1 MWRRCR
7 PALTSCTGAGR
18 QVPPLRGSGGVQSG
32 TSGMKSKKGLR
43 SRLAQY
49 GDEEFALFLR
59 RGFLKGAGFTDEA
72 LDRPI
77 VGILS
82 TASDFNPCHATAGRL
97 AEAVARGVR
106 LAGALPFVFPTVSL
120 HEAFSYPT
128 SMLLR
133 NLMAMDVEEMLRAL
147 PLDAVVLIGGC
158 DKTIPAELMG
168 AISADMPAIVLPVG
182 AMLAGR
188 HEGVRLGACT
198 DCRRLWA
205 AFRAGTLDAEALDR
219 AHDHLMPTAG
229 TCMVMGTASTMAV
242 LAETLGFTLPGAA
255 TAPAVSSDRIR
266 IAEATGKR
274 AAEMAVT
281 GGPTPRDII
290 SRTAL
295 RNASVMLQAISGST
309 NALVHLAAIAGR
321 AGIVYDLAELDR
333 VGRDTPVLL
342 NLRPAGDLFMED
354 FHAGGSLPAL
364 WRRLKHHL
372 DLSAPTVNGERLG
385 DVVAR
390 WPAWTDDEVI
400 RPLERPVSPNQAIAI
415 LGGNLAPDGAAI
427 KLAAATASLTCHE
440 GPALVFDSLA
450 DLAAR
455 IDDPALPVT
464 PQHCLVLR
472 NAGPIG
478 APGMPEAGALP
489 IPKKLG
495 ATGVT
500 DMVRISD
507 ARMSGTAFGTVVLHI
522 APEAAAGGPLALV
535 RDGDIIALD
544 APRRRLELRVD
555 AAELERRRASWSPPG
570 KPARGYARLYAERVT
585 QANKGC
591 DFDFLSE

>member
-1 MWRRCR
+1 M
-7 PALTSCTGAGR
+7 
-18 QVPPLRGSGGVQSG
+18 
-32 TSGMKSKKGLR
+32 MKKGLR

-59 RGFLKGAGFTDEA
+59 RGFLKGAGYTDEA

-97 AEAVARGVR
+97 AEAAARGVR
-106 LAGALPFVFPTVSL
+106 LMGALPFVFPTVSL
-120 HEAFSYPT
+120 HEAFSFPT

-133 NLMAMDVEEMLRAL
+133 NLMAMDVEEMVRAL

-182 AMLAGR
+182 SMLAGR

-205 AFRAGTLDAEALDR
+205 AFRAGKLAPTDLDR
-219 AHDHLMPTAG
+219 AHDQLMPTAG
-229 TCMVMGTASTMAV
+229 TCMVMGTASTMAC

-266 IAEATGKR
+266 IAEATGRR
-274 AAEMAVT
+274 AAEMAVA
-281 GGPTPRDII
+281 GGPTPRQII
-290 SRTAL
+290 SRAAL
-295 RNASVMLQAISGST
+295 RNASMILQATSGST
-309 NALVHLAAIAGR
+309 NAIVHLAAIAGR
-321 AGIVYDLAELDR
+321 AGLAYDLAELDA
-333 VGRDTPVLL
+333 VGRETPVLL
-342 NLRPAGDLFMED
+342 NLKPAGNFFMED
-354 FHAGGSLPAL
+354 FHSGGGLPAL
-364 WRRLKHHL
+364 WRRLRDHL
-372 DLSAPTVNGERLG
+372 DLSASTVNGETIG
-385 DVVAR
+385 DIVAR
-390 WPAWTDDEVI
+390 WPAWTDDEVV
-400 RPLERPVSPNQAIAI
+400 RPLDRPVCPSEAIAM
-415 LGGNLAPDGAAI
+415 LSGNLAPDGAAI
-427 KLAAATASLTCHE
+427 KLAAATPSLCAHR
-440 GPALVFDSLA
+440 GPALVFESLQDLA
-450 DLAAR
+450 DR
-455 IDDPALPVT
+455 IDDPDLPVT
-464 PQHCLVLR
+464 PEHVMVLR

-495 ATGVT
+495 AKGIT

-522 APEAAAGGPLALV
+522 APEASAGGPLALV
-535 RDGDIIALD
+535 RHGDIIALD
-544 APRRRLELRVD
+544 AGKRRLDLEVD
-555 AAELERRRASWSPPG
+555 EAELTKRRATWKPPA

-585 QANKGC
+585 QADKGC
-591 DFDFLSE
+591 DFDFLAG